1 MSLTEAVALLL
12 FFIGIYGII
21 VRKNMI
27 KTIMS
32 ICIAETAII
41 LFFLSINFE
50 FGAEPPIGVE
60 VGVVA
65 DPFVQALMITAIVI
79 GIAVTAFAISLFIG
93 LYHRYGTTHWDKA
106 KEERRNEE
114 ASL

>member
-1 MSLTEAVALLL
+1 MEITELCALIL
-12 FFIGIYGII
+12 FFVGIYGI
-21 VRKNMI
+21 VMRKNI
-27 KTIMS
+27 VKTIMS

-41 LFFLSINFE
+41 LFFLSINYNK
-50 FGAEPPIGVE
+50 GAVPPIGE
-60 VGVVA
+60 VVQNPA

-106 KEERRNEE
+106 KLATRREED
-114 ASL
+114 SL